1 MPEAGSAAVL
11 TDGSGG
17 ADSQATADILSFDG
31 ITRDYPQPGR
41 RQTVRVL
48 DGVSFSAAPNQFT
61 AIVGPSG
68 CGKSTLLQMATGL
81 DAPSSG
87 AVRYRGDDVSGA
99 RSEIGYITQKA
110 NLFPWM
116 TLAKN
121 VELPLIVRDVTQEK
135 RRELVARYLDL
146 AGLTGFEN
154 HYPHQL
160 SGGMQKRASIVRTLI
175 YSPPVVLLDEPFGS
189 LDAQTRMQMHGDLLR
204 LWEQQEQTVVF
215 VTHDLQEAVT
225 LADHIVLLSRQ
236 PTVVKAE
243 VPIGLDRPRD
253 VFEPYSM
260 PGFVETYDRVWN
272 LFRSEVI
279 SDDRR

>member
-1 MPEAGSAAVL
+1 
-11 TDGSGG
+11 
-17 ADSQATADILSFDG
+17 
-31 ITRDYPQPGR
+31 
-41 RQTVRVL
+41 
-48 DGVSFSAAPNQFT
+48 
-61 AIVGPSG
+61 IVGPSG

-135 RRELVARYLDL
+135 RRELVARYLEL

-279 SDDRR
+279 SDDRG